1 MVTFGAGGGDLREEW
16 VLPQTPAEPTDLVV
30 NDDAVTAQ
38 WRGWQLAS
46 LTPGASTWSVLP
58 DSQQSRSLRA
68 ASGDVLVTTGYTGWD
83 LTAVATWPGGSRVL
97 AGDENATNS
106 VVLGRTGRLYGVA
119 GPSSTEVREV
129 RTGTRAGTVPLGTRY
144 AIDGTWLWTLSASG
158 LVTGTDLVSGST
170 TSVATGSTC
179 SSTFSV
185 VRPLGGARL
194 LRRPP
199 GDPGRRPRGR
209 RRQLDGPGR
218 HSVPERLALH
228 QAPRARRRLPRLA
241 RAPDP
246 SGRPAVPGPGRRPVG
261 DGEVREYGPG
271 SAPAVGDGTGRGL
284 TYARSPG
291 VSATVQLDWLGT
303 APSTRPDTTAPT
315 LGALTGSSASG
326 TGASMTV
333 GWSATD
339 PGSAIEP
346 ASGVASYDVR
356 YQRSPSTGAAFG
368 DWVTPAGWSATTS
381 TSVTLDVPVGS
392 TTCVQVRAR
401 DVAGN
406 VSAWTASRCYQRLA
420 PGFTALVAPGDLTGD
435 ARADLLARDAA
446 GALWLYQGTG
456 TGSFGKA
463 RKIGTGWGSFTAL
476 VGPGDLTGDTKP
488 DVLAR
493 ATNGS
498 LWLYPGTGKGTV
510 GAGRQ
515 IGTGWGSFTAL
526 VGPGDLTG
534 DTKPDVLAR
543 ATNGSLW
550 LYPGTGKG
558 TVGAGRQIGTGWGSF
573 TALVGPGDLTGDTKP
588 DVLARATNGSLWLYP
603 GTGKGTVGAGRQIG
617 TGWAGFTAL
626 VGPGDLTGD
635 TKPDVLARAT
645 NGSLWLYPGT
655 GKGTVGA
662 GRQIGTGW

>member
-1 MVTFGAGGGDLREEW
+1 MGRWAALGCYDDLRGILVVDLAGVVDSWTVRAGTECQSGWPCTRPHVLGDGFLAWPEPPTPPGDLPSLVR
-16 VLPQTPAEPTDLVV
+16 VVDL
-30 NDDAVTAQ
+30 
-38 WRGWQLAS
+38 
-46 LTPGASTWSVLP
+46 
-58 DSQQSRSLRA
+58 
-68 ASGDVLVTTGYTGWD
+68 SG
-83 LTAVATWPGGSRVL
+83 S
-97 AGDENATNS
+97 
-106 VVLGRTGRLYGVA
+106 
-119 GPSSTEVREV
+119 REV
-129 RTGTRAGTVPLGTRY
+129 R
-144 AIDGTWLWTLSASG
+144 S
-158 LVTGTDLVSGST
+158 
-170 TSVATGSTC
+170 
-179 SSTFSV
+179 
-185 VRPLGGARL
+185 
-194 LRRPP
+194 
-199 GDPGRRPRGR
+199 
-209 RRQLDGPGR
+209 
-218 HSVPERLALH
+218 
-228 QAPRARRRLPRLA
+228 
-241 RAPDP
+241 
-246 SGRPAVPGPGRRPVG
+246 
-261 DGEVREYGPG
+261 YGPG
-271 SAPAVGDGTGRGL
+271 SAPAVGLDRSDGL
-284 TYARSPG
+284 TYLAPRG
-291 VSATVQLDWLGT
+291 VRVAQLDWLGT
-303 APSTRPDTTAPT
+303 APTPRTDATAPQ
-315 LGALTGSSASG
+315 LGAVTGSPAAG
-326 TGASMTV
+326 QVASMSV